1 MFRHFHAYHPD
12 VWDAQV
18 KNGLINEGDGIR
30 FCQSIAIKD
39 YLKFNNLACRDGELY
54 RLITSRKLPFY
65 IDRLQGGTYFEG
77 YNYDFGLLDSYLTA
91 IGEENFYGF
100 QFHEWASNYRY
111 DLEKLKELSK
121 DKWNE
126 KDITEE
132 INRKYKMPYLFL
144 ESMSAKEMEQ
154 FGNPRTAKEYYSI
167 ITSLIKRRNDYCH
180 GLLHPVDSYSLA
192 FGLEVACGAKIISAE
207 IGAQTPFTRLQVC
220 YARGMARAHK
230 IRFGTYYEPWGGQPF
245 STCSYH
251 KDGKNEWGIG
261 DSVDFPFEAK
271 GENGGSSRSLQERLY
286 IYSYMNNADFLS
298 EEWGLC
304 NNFYDWQDFELS
316 PYGEV
321 NKRFADFRKK
331 FSDVGEKL
339 CPIGAILSEKHKV
352 IDNLASTDSF
362 CGYELFGRE
371 KESMKTIKEGLTAV
385 FCQKT
390 EMIGNELHASLTNS
404 DIPDAIDLLNCGE
417 GVNLDRYKYLMDF
430 TQTSELSRN
439 YTNIIPVGDI
449 EKVLRHEL
457 PCYVDGGL
465 LWLIN
470 ERTSGGYYLTVFNN
484 SGVSRTVDNGESV
497 DRSADKTVTVSVK
510 GDSSAVICYGEGT
523 LKVTEGKLLLSVPAG
538 KYCILK
544 I

>member
-18 KNGLINEGDGIR
+18 KSGLINEGDGIR
-30 FCQSIAIKD
+30 FCQSIAINNN
-39 YLKFNNLACRDGELY
+39 LKFNNLAAKDGELY
-54 RLITSRKLPFY
+54 SLITSSKMPFY

-77 YNYDFGLLDSYLTA
+77 YNYDFGLLDSYLNA

-144 ESMSAKEMEQ
+144 ESMSAKEMAQ
-154 FGNPRTAKEYYSI
+154 FGNPKTAEEYYKI
-167 ITSLIKRRNDYCH
+167 ITGLLKRRNEYCR

-192 FGLEVACGAKIISAE
+192 YGLEIACGAKIISAE

-220 YARGMARAHK
+220 YARGMAKAHK
-230 IRFGTYYEPWGGQPF
+230 IRFGTYYEPWGGHPF

-261 DSVDFPFEAK
+261 ESVDFPFEAK

-304 NNFYDWQDFELS
+304 NNFHDWQDFELS
-316 PYGEV
+316 AYGQV

-331 FSDVGEKL
+331 FGDVGEKL
-339 CPIGAILSEKHKV
+339 CPIGAVLNESHKL
-352 IDNLASTDSF
+352 IDNIASTDSF
-362 CGYELFGRE
+362 CGYELFGQQ
-371 KESMKTIKEGLTAV
+371 KESMKKIKEGLSSV

-390 EMIGNELHASLTNS
+390 EMLGNELHASLSNS
-404 DIPDAIDLLNCGE
+404 NIPDAIDLLNCGE

-457 PCYVDGGL
+457 PCYVDGAL
-465 LWLIN
+465 LWMVN
-470 ERTSGGYYLTVFNN
+470 QRTTGGYYLTVFNN
-484 SGVSRTVDNGESV
+484 SGISRSVDKGESI
-497 DRSADKTVTVSVK
+497 DEAADKTVTVTFK
-510 GDSSAVICYGEGT
+510 GEKAPVVCNGT
-523 LKVTEGKLLLSVPAG
+523 GKLSCIDNSYRLTVAAG
-538 KYCILK
+538 GYCILK
-544 I
+544 F